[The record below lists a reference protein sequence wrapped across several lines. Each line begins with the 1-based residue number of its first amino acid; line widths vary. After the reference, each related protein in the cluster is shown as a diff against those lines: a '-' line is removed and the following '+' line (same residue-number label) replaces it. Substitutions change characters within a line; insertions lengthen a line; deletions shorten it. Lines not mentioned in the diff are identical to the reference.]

1 MSALRRFASVSVASA
16 AVIGMIVPVEVA
28 PPATAAPC
36 AQTTPAPGASGV
48 APMIPVPRSVDHLPI
63 GRKPLGADDRAPL
76 PRLGLLPGEPGSIT
90 SAPLEDQGAVIP
102 WPSPPGMGNQSVPNG
117 IQQNPN
123 TAPAPAAAVPAPTT
137 SIAGWVNG
145 PGSPNNTFQR
155 FGMSG
160 ADLGI
165 LWDNGNPS
173 NDQVLMAFGD
183 TYGDC
188 SVPGQQWRRNTMFRS
203 PDRNLGDGITVPDG
217 VVGDPSSG
225 SPEDQPSFSKE
236 NIGSL
241 NLAASEPS
249 VIPTAGISVGATQL
263 INFMSVKQW
272 GNPGRWTTNFSA
284 IATSTDNGQN
294 WSVDLATIRA
304 AGLGRVPGVRFVSG
318 NQNFQQGAFMRPGDG
333 YVYSFGTPSGRG
345 GAAHLARVP
354 ENSVLDLSQ
363 YEYWNKGY
371 FGSAGSWV
379 LNRPSAATAVIPA
392 PVSEMSAQY
401 NAYLQ
406 KYVVLYCN
414 GVNNVVMRTASAPQG
429 PWSAPQVLVRST
441 QVPGG
446 IYAPF
451 VHPWSSGRDLYFN
464 LSLWSSYNVMLMHT
478 VLP

>member
-1 MSALRRFASVSVASA
+1 MSAFRRIASVSVASA
-16 AVIGMIVPVEVA
+16 VAIGVIVPAGVA

-36 AQTTPAPGASGV
+36 AQTAPAAGASGV
-48 APMIPVPRSVDHLPI
+48 APTMPVPRPVEHLPI

-76 PRLGLLPGEPGSIT
+76 PRLGLLPHEPILGN

-102 WPSPPGMGNQSVPNG
+102 WPNPPDMGNQSTPNA
-117 IQQNPN
+117 IPQSPN
-123 TAPAPAAAVPAPTT
+123 AAPAPAAAVPAPTT

-145 PGSPNNTFQR
+145 PASPNNTFQR
-155 FGMSG
+155 FGISG

-165 LWDNGNPS
+165 VWDNGNPS
-173 NDQVLMAFGD
+173 NDQALIAFGD

-203 PDRNLGDGITVPDG
+203 PDRTLGDGITVPDG
-217 VVGDPSSG
+217 VVGDQSSG

-236 NIGSL
+236 IIDSL
-241 NLAASEPS
+241 NLVATEPS
-249 VIPTAGISVGATQL
+249 VIPTAGISVGTTQYV
-263 INFMSVKQW
+263 NFMSVKQW

-294 WSVDLATIRA
+294 WAVDLATIRA
-304 AGLGRVPGVRFVSG
+304 AGLGRVPGLPFVSG

-354 ENSVLDLSQ
+354 ENSVLDLTQ
-363 YEYWNKGY
+363 YEYWSKAF
-371 FGSAGSWV
+371 FGSGSWV
-379 LNRPSAATAVIPA
+379 LNKPSAATAVIPA

-401 NAYLQ
+401 NTYLQ

-414 GVNNVVMRTASAPQG
+414 GSNNVVIRTAPAPQG
-429 PWSAPQVLVRST
+429 PWSAAQVLVRST
-441 QVPGG
+441 QIPGG

-451 VHPWSSGRDLYFN
+451 IHPWSSGKDLYFN
-464 LSLWSSYNVMLMHT
+464 LSLWSAYSVMLMHT